1 VVAPLPPLTLVQPV
15 DPSADCCHCIFAPE
29 LPVKFNV
36 FVLPVQIDDCAAD
49 AVPTDDEVPTVIC
62 AVCTFVQLPLET
74 VQLIVVVPTDNAVT
88 FPDAS
93 TVATD
98 GLLLAQTAAVGS
110 GY

>member
-1 VVAPLPPLTLVQPV
+1 MVPPLPPLTLVQPV
-15 DPSADCCHCIFAPE
+15 DPSADCCHCMLTPE

-36 FVLPVQIDDCAAD
+36 VLLPVHIDDCVAD
-49 AVPTDDEVPTVIC
+49 AVPTDAAPTVIC
-62 AVCTFVQLPLET
+62 AVCTFVQLPLEN
-74 VQLIVVVPTDNAVT
+74 VQLSVVVPADTAVT